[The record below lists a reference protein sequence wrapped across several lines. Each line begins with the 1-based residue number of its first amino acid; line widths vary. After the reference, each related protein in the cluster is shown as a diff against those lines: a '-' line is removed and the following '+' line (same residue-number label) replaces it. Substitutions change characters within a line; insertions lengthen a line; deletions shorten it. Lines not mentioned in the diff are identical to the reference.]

1 MTEIDVCIGSAC
13 HIRGAYN
20 VVQTFQQM
28 IEEKSLHG
36 EIELKTT
43 FCMRECHNPGVAVTV
58 GEMKYNIPADGA
70 RDFFNSIFQVK
81 IHRL

>member
-1 MTEIDVCIGSAC
+1 MTEGCVCIGSAC
-13 HIRGAYN
+13 HVRGAYN

-28 IEEKSLHG
+28 MEEKTLYN

-58 GEMKYNIPADGA
+58 GETKYNIFAESA
-70 RDFFNSIFQVK
+70 RDFFNENISPEVK
-81 IHRL
+81 I